1 MSSYLEIGGFFR
13 HRAAGYRYNK
23 NSTGNE
29 KKLYCGSGAFLTPGS
44 GMVKNWGYGSGMNNP
59 DHISECLETICF
71 DVDPRFGIRDGKNS
85 DPGSGM
91 EKNVDP
97 GCLSRIPEIR
107 KCLRQMCHIGTG
119 SSNTSVADP
128 DLQDPYRTYVFGPLG
143 SGSVSQRYGSGSLD
157 HQAK

>member
-1 MSSYLEIGGFFR
+1 
-13 HRAAGYRYNK
+13 
-23 NSTGNE
+23 
-29 KKLYCGSGAFLTPGS
+29 
-44 GMVKNWGYGSGMNNP
+44 MNNP
-59 DHISECLETICF
+59 DHISECLEAICF

-143 SGSVSQRYGSGSLD
+143 SGSVSQRYGSGSFD